1 MTLPLQMLSIHA
13 VILDL
18 DGTMVDS
25 EPLSRQAWDVFLQP
39 YGYSLD
45 EAVYAQM
52 VGRRSDESARLLQS
66 RYNLSLSVPEIIAA
80 KNALWARIWQQGLP
94 AMPGLAALT
103 AELAQR
109 GIPWAVATSSP
120 RYYAEQVLA
129 RLQLQPGA
137 IVGGDEVARGK
148 PAPDGYLAAAARL
161 GAAAQRCL
169 AVEDSIPG
177 CQAALNA
184 GMTVAAIPN
193 PFTPIA
199 SLPPV
204 HHVCASLTGVIP
216 LLGE

>member
-1 MTLPLQMLSIHA
+1 MMPALGMPPIQA

-39 YGYSLD
+39 YGYTLD

-80 KNALWARIWQQGLP
+80 KNALWAGIWQQGLP

-103 AELAQR
+103 AAIAR
-109 GIPWAVATSSP
+109 RRMPWAVATSSP
-120 RYYAEQVLA
+120 RHYAEQVLA
-129 RLQLQPGA
+129 RLRLQPDA

-148 PAPDGYLAAAARL
+148 PAPDGYLTAAARL

-177 CQAALNA
+177 CQAALHA
-184 GMTVAAIPN
+184 GMIVAAIPN
-193 PFTPIA
+193 PFTSVA

-204 HHVCASLTGVIP
+204 HYVCDSLAGIVP
-216 LLGE
+216 LLEK